1 MVRVEATHD
10 CNEHEKDDPL
20 LAVPVVELE
29 VSVQPMFELRRQ
41 SRTEYTGQHLCSPTA
56 TKTSA
61 EPVLVSSAHHYDPPT
76 AHHERAATPAELTI
90 PYLHCVVY
98 RLPAKHSM

>member
-1 MVRVEATHD
+1 MSMHLDA
-10 CNEHEKDDPL
+10 EHEKDDPL

-29 VSVQPMFELRRQ
+29 VSVQPTFEQRRQ
-41 SRTEYTGQHLCSPTA
+41 SRTEYTGQQLCSPTA

-61 EPVLVSSAHHYDPPT
+61 EPVLVSSAHRYDPPT
-76 AHHERAATPAELTI
+76 AHHERAATPVKLTI
-90 PYLHCVVY
+90 PGQLHALHRVY